1 MSVIYPAD
9 RDTETVEQYFFFIV
23 CVCFFFFYSFS
34 YSFTFPCKC
43 CFFLRFWWTL
53 VWRFRWDCPQVCFRQ
68 RTTQVPG
75 EKISET
81 LNLSMM
87 RRRSNLL
94 TRAPKWQARG
104 PRATHTRQRGTGRNT
119 FPLQVFTFGFSS
131 ICLKPNFFT
140 SVVLLPAPS
149 PLFLPRLPNTRPLC
163 KLYNQ
168 QEGRRKKKKE
178 RAKT

>member
-1 MSVIYPAD
+1 MSVIYSAD
-9 RDTETVEQYFFFIV
+9 RDTETVEQYFFLLSL
-23 CVCFFFFYSFS
+23 CVFFFIPSAIHLLSHVNVVSFFVS
-34 YSFTFPCKC
+34 DERWYDDFVEIV
-43 CFFLRFWWTL
+43 LRSVFGREPHRCRGKKYPRLWTS
-53 VWRFRWDCPQVCFRQ
+53 RWCVAALTCLHGRQ
-68 RTTQVPG
+68 NDKQ
-75 EKISET
+75 EDH
-81 LNLSMM
+81 
-87 RRRSNLL
+87 
-94 TRAPKWQARG
+94 APL
-104 PRATHTRQRGTGRNT
+104 RQRGTGRNT